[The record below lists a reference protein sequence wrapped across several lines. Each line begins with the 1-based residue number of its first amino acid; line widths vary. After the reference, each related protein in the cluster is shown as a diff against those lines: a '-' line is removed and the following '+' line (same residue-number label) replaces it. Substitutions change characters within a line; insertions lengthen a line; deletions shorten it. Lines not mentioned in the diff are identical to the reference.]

1 MASSSGG
8 EPRTALRSGAPPAL
22 EDDSGLIRLHPE
34 ARGDERHPHLTKHAP
49 ESGRRRLKIL
59 YEKRIALFAI
69 LASLPGM
76 VFGTTLIWTHS
87 WTQDV
92 KVSLTILE
100 FFLWLVLTLALLDQI
115 VRPLQTLT
123 NVVGALREED
133 YSFRARGAAPN
144 DAMGELAL
152 EINAL
157 ADILTEQR
165 LQTIEATA
173 LLRRVVEEIDAPL
186 FAFDPEHVLRL
197 VNAAGERL
205 LQQPAARL
213 LGKTAGELELNAC
226 FEAAN
231 ETLVALPYS
240 APNARWML
248 RKSSFR
254 QSGVPHSLIVL
265 SDVSRALREEERSA
279 WQKLIRVLGHEL
291 NNSLAPIISIAGSL
305 SSRLPLPEL
314 PEVQNADFQRGLG
327 IIESRTASLH
337 RFLQSYRRLA
347 QMPSPSLKPVA
358 AQPLMERVAALETRL
373 PVAISPGP
381 DIVLMIDPD
390 LIEQMLINLVRNAVD
405 AALEQSQSHGGQPS
419 VTIRWEQG
427 HERVMLIVEDNGIGL
442 LNPSNAFVP
451 FYTTKPGGSGIGLVL
466 SQQIAEA
473 HGGAIELTNR
483 PDARGCRVRVSLPY
497 RQG

>member
-1 MASSSGG
+1 MDSSSGG
-8 EPRTALRSGAPPAL
+8 DSKPPAL
-22 EDDSGLIRLHPE
+22 TSTDAGHDAG
-34 ARGDERHPHLTKHAP
+34 GAP
-49 ESGRRRLKIL
+49 RVRRRRFRLL
-59 YEKRIALFAI
+59 FEKRIALFAI
-69 LASLPGM
+69 LAALPG
-76 VFGTTLIWTHS
+76 VTFGTVLIWTHDWS
-87 WTQDV
+87 RDT

-133 YSFRARGAAPN
+133 YSFRARGAAP
-144 DAMGELAL
+144 DDSMGELAL
-152 EINAL
+152 EINSL
-157 ADILTEQR
+157 ADLLTEQR

-186 FAFDPEHVLRL
+186 FTFDPDHILRL
-197 VNAAGERL
+197 VNQAGERL

-213 LGKTAGELELNAC
+213 LGKTASHLELDAC
-226 FEAAN
+226 FEAQN
-231 ETLVALPYS
+231 ETLVELPYS
-240 APNARWML
+240 APNARWMV
-248 RKSSFR
+248 RRRSFR
-254 QSGVPHSLIVL
+254 QSGVPHTLIVL

-305 SSRLPLPEL
+305 ASRLPLPQL
-314 PEVQNADFQRGLG
+314 PEAQNADFQRGLN

-347 QMPSPSLKPVA
+347 QMPSPTLKQVELR
-358 AQPLMERVAALETRL
+358 PLIERVAALETRL
-373 PVAISPGP
+373 KVEIAPGN
-381 DIVLMIDPD
+381 DLVLSLDPD

-405 AALEQSQSHGGQPS
+405 AALEQAQSPQVGVEHARPS
-419 VTIRWEQG
+419 VTLRWTQFD
-427 HERVMLIVEDNGIGL
+427 RKVALMVEDNGIGL

-473 HGGAIELTNR
+473 HGGSIELGNR
-483 PDARGCRVRVSLPY
+483 PDTRGCRVKITLPY

>member
-1 MASSSGG
+1 MDSSSGG
-8 EPRTALRSGAPPAL
+8 DPKPPAPVITQAATAANRTAKISR
-22 EDDSGLIRLHPE
+22 
-34 ARGDERHPHLTKHAP
+34 T
-49 ESGRRRLKIL
+49 RRRRFRLL
-59 YEKRIALFAI
+59 FEKRIALFAI
-69 LASLPGM
+69 LAALPGIA
-76 VFGTTLIWTHS
+76 FGTILIWTHDWS
-87 WTQDV
+87 RDT
-92 KVSLTILE
+92 KISLTVLE
-100 FFLWLVLTLALLDQI
+100 FFLWLVLTLALLEQI

-152 EINAL
+152 EINSL

-165 LQTIEATA
+165 VQTIEATA

-186 FAFDPEHVLRL
+186 FTFDPDHVLRL
-197 VNAAGERL
+197 MNAAGERL

-240 APNARWML
+240 APNARWL
-248 RKSSFR
+248 VRKRSFR
-254 QSGVPHSLIVL
+254 QNGVPHTLIVL

-305 SSRLPLPEL
+305 SSRLPLEEL
-314 PEVQNADFQRGLG
+314 PETQNADFQRGLN

-347 QMPSPSLKPVA
+347 QMPSPTLRPVELR
-358 AQPLMERVAALETRL
+358 PLIERVAALETR
-373 PVAISPGP
+373 VKVDISPGA
-381 DIVLMIDPD
+381 DLVLMIDPD
-390 LIEQMLINLVRNAVD
+390 LIEQMLINLIRNAAD
-405 AALEQSQSHGGQPS
+405 AALEQAQSPQAGEAVAPE
-419 VTIRWEQG
+419 VTMRWE
-427 HERVMLIVEDNGIGL
+427 EFDRKVAVMVEDNGIGL

-473 HGGAIELTNR
+473 HGGSIELANR
-483 PDARGCRVRVSLPY
+483 PDARGCRVKVTLPY
-497 RQG
+497 RHS

>member
-1 MASSSGG
+1 MDSSSGG
-8 EPRTALRSGAPPAL
+8 DPYSPAPSSPKLMRS
-22 EDDSGLIRLHPE
+22 E
-34 ARGDERHPHLTKHAP
+34 
-49 ESGRRRLKIL
+49 ESGRYHPPARSRRFRPL

-69 LASLPGM
+69 LAALPG
-76 VFGTTLIWTHS
+76 VTFGTILIWTHDWS
-87 WTQDV
+87 RDTKISFTV
-92 KVSLTILE
+92 LE
-100 FFLWLVLTLALLDQI
+100 LFLWLVLTLALLDQI

-144 DAMGELAL
+144 DALGELAL
-152 EINAL
+152 EINSL

-165 LQTIEATA
+165 VQTIEATA
-173 LLRRVVEEIDAPL
+173 LLRRVVEEIDTPL
-186 FAFDPEHVLRL
+186 FTFDPDHVLRL
-197 VNAAGERL
+197 MNAAGERL

-213 LGKTAGELELNAC
+213 LGKTASELELNAC

-240 APNARWML
+240 APNARWMV
-248 RKSSFR
+248 RKRSFR
-254 QSGVPHSLIVL
+254 QNGVPHTLIVL

-305 SSRLPLPEL
+305 ASRLPLEEL
-314 PEVQNADFQRGLG
+314 PEAQNADFQRGLN
-327 IIESRTASLH
+327 IIESRTAALH
-337 RFLQSYRRLA
+337 RFLQSYRKLA
-347 QMPSPSLKPVA
+347 QMPAPTLKPIELR
-358 AQPLMERVAALETRL
+358 PLIERVAALETR
-373 PVAISPGP
+373 VKVDISPGA
-381 DIVLMIDPD
+381 DLMLMLDPD

-405 AALEQSQSHGGQPS
+405 AALEQAQSHKAGEAGEPK
-419 VTIRWEQG
+419 VTMRWEQFDR
-427 HERVMLIVEDNGIGL
+427 RVALMVEDNGIGL

-473 HGGAIELTNR
+473 HGGSIELANR
-483 PDARGCRVRVSLPY
+483 PDARGCRVKVMLPY
-497 RQG
+497 RHS